1 MTPISKRQRA
11 RFYIYKKEKRG
22 LKHLYVYKNQ
32 DTFQKARQFVSH
44 FIYKKSDILCYA
56 IFHENFEI
64 NINV

>member
-32 DTFQKARQFVSH
+32 DTFQKARH
-44 FIYKKSDILCYA
+44 KKSDILCYA
-56 IFHENFEI
+56 IFYENFEI